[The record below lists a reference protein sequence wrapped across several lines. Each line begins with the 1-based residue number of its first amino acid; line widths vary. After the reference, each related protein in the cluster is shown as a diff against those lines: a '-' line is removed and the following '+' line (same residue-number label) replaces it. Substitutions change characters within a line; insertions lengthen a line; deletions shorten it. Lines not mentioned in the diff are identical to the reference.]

1 MAVSSPPSIPA
12 TSNPGGGGG
21 GGSGSS
27 NAGGAGGGCS
37 TSSSGGNSSSNSS
50 SAGVSAGLFRADPL
64 YSPSPSESPRLAGG
78 GGSSSSS
85 AASSLI
91 HGFISNAAPAG
102 VGGLGV
108 AVGGGGGGAGVSGA
122 SSAPLV
128 GNECKMVDLH
138 GVKVASFLVDGQELI
153 CLPQV
158 FDLFLKHLVG
168 GLHTVYTKL
177 KRLDIAP
184 VVCTVEQ
191 VRILRGL
198 GAIQPGVNRCKLITR
213 KDFETLYSDCTNAS
227 SRPGRPPKRS
237 LGVAIQE
244 NTRLLPH
251 GVPGLLSPGLISPTD
266 IRTLFF
272 PDESHVKFA
281 ELKTLQIQGLTAMAE
296 AMKLQKIK
304 LMAMN
309 SLHGSGS
316 QNGTESENEELNSN
330 AGGSES
336 SWDKEKLQSP
346 IPTGSHHGISHAA
359 LSGQANLGSAHP
371 LSPLQQNHLLTNRID
386 LPFMMMPHPLLPV
399 GLPPAS
405 VAMAMNQMNHL
416 NTIANMAA
424 AAQMHSPL
432 SRAGASVIKER
443 IQDSPSPAPS
453 VEEGQRPGSHA
464 SSHQSSSVSSSPSQ
478 IDNTPDRIGLLSNIR
493 EGEAID
499 QESGPNPKKLSK
511 EKEEVQIA
519 IPILKPTLEKVQLAG
534 QTLPPGF
541 PAPFLFA
548 DGLSSVETLLTNIQ
562 GLLKVA
568 VDNARVQEK
577 QIQQEKKELKMELCR
592 ERELRENLERQLT
605 AELQSRAT
613 IQKRLKKEKKAKR
626 KLQEALEFESKRR
639 EQVEQALKQ
648 ATTGD
653 GLRMLN
659 DAGIPEMEVDHNG
672 TQHENAAMQENR
684 AYIKP
689 TIMY

>member
-1 MAVSSPPSIPA
+1 MAVSAPPPVISASPSE
-12 TSNPGGGGG
+12 
-21 GGSGSS
+21 
-27 NAGGAGGGCS
+27 
-37 TSSSGGNSSSNSS
+37 
-50 SAGVSAGLFRADPL
+50 GLFRADPL
-64 YSPSPSESPRLAGG
+64 YSSPAESPRLTSSMLNSFITSSGNNSS
-78 GGSSSSS
+78 SSSSS
-85 AASSLI
+85 AGSL
-91 HGFISNAAPAG
+91 
-102 VGGLGV
+102 
-108 AVGGGGGGAGVSGA
+108 GGGA
-122 SSAPLV
+122 
-128 GNECKMVDLH
+128 ECKMVDLH
-138 GVKVASFLVDGQELI
+138 GVKVASFLVEGQELI

-213 KDFETLYSDCTNAS
+213 KDFETLYNDCTNAS

-237 LGVAIQE
+237 LGVAMQE
-244 NTRLLPH
+244 NARLLPH
-251 GVPGLLSPGLISPTD
+251 GVPGLLSPGLISPT
-266 IRTLFF
+266 
-272 PDESHVKFA
+272 
-281 ELKTLQIQGLTAMAE
+281 GLTAAAMAE
-296 AMKLQKIK
+296 AMKLQKMK

-336 SWDKEKLQSP
+336 SWDKDKMQSP
-346 IPTGSHHGISHAA
+346 INTGSQHGISHVT
-359 LSGQANLGSAHP
+359 LSGQQSLGNAHP
-371 LSPLQQNHLLTNRID
+371 LSPLQQNHLLTNRLD

-399 GLPPAS
+399 SLPPAS

-432 SRAGASVIKER
+432 SRVGASVIKER
-443 IQDSPSPAPS
+443 IHDSPSPTPS
-453 VEEGQRPGSHA
+453 MEDNQRPGSHG

-478 IDNTPDRIGLLSNIR
+478 LDNIQDRIAMPFSCDLLFIAMLPNIR
-493 EGEAID
+493 DGELTD
-499 QESGPNPKKLSK
+499 QDTGTSLKKIQK
-511 EKEEVQIA
+511 EKEEIQIA
-519 IPILKPTLEKVQLAG
+519 IPIMKPNLDKVQLAG
-534 QTLPPGF
+534 QALPPGF

-568 VDNARVQEK
+568 VDNTRVQDK

-592 ERELRENLERQLT
+592 EREMRETLERQLT

-648 ATTGD
+648 ATSGD

-659 DAGIPEMEVDHNG
+659 DAGIPEMETEHNG
-672 TQHENAAMQENR
+672 NQLDSAAMQENR
-684 AYIKP
+684 TYIKP
-689 TIMY
+689 AIMY

>member
-1 MAVSSPPSIPA
+1 MAVSATPPVLSP
-12 TSNPGGGGG
+12 TSTPGGA
-21 GGSGSS
+21 SS
-27 NAGGAGGGCS
+27 
-37 TSSSGGNSSSNSS
+37 
-50 SAGVSAGLFRADPL
+50 LFRPDSL
-64 YSPSPSESPRLAGG
+64 YSSPAESPRLTSSMINSFITG
-78 GGSSSSS
+78 GGSTNGNGPGSV
-85 AASSLI
+85 
-91 HGFISNAAPAG
+91 HN
-102 VGGLGV
+102 
-108 AVGGGGGGAGVSGA
+108 
-122 SSAPLV
+122 
-128 GNECKMVDLH
+128 NECKMVEVH
-138 GVKVASFLVDGQELI
+138 GVKVASFTVDGQELI

-177 KRLDIAP
+177 KRLDICP

-213 KDFETLYSDCTNAS
+213 KDFETLYNDCTNAS

-237 LGVAIQE
+237 LGVAMQDSS
-244 NTRLLPH
+244 RLLPH
-251 GVPGLLSPGLISPTD
+251 SVHGLLSPGLLSPT
-266 IRTLFF
+266 
-272 PDESHVKFA
+272 
-281 ELKTLQIQGLTAMAE
+281 GLTAAAMAE
-296 AMKLQKIK
+296 AMKLQKMK

-309 SLHGSGS
+309 NIHGAGS
-316 QNGTESENEELNSN
+316 QNGTESENEELNSS

-346 IPTGSHHGISHAA
+346 PSSGAQHSLAHIGLSAQHGLSGSH
-359 LSGQANLGSAHP
+359 LSS
-371 LSPLQQNHLLTNRID
+371 LQQSHLLANRLD

-399 GLPPAS
+399 SLPPAS

-432 SRAGASVIKER
+432 SRAGASVIKECV
-443 IQDSPSPAPS
+443 QDSPSPAPS
-453 VEEGQRPGSHA
+453 LEEAPRPGSQP
-464 SSHQSSSVSSSPSQ
+464 SSHPSSSVSSSP
-478 IDNTPDRIGLLSNIR
+478 
-493 EGEAID
+493 
-499 QESGPNPKKLSK
+499 NPHTQSPERLVLNPTDGDLPERDTGINMKKILK
-511 EKEEVQIA
+511 EKDEAQITL
-519 IPILKPTLEKVQLAG
+519 PMQKPGFEKLPLG
-534 QTLPPGF
+534 TQTLPPGF

-577 QIQQEKKELKMELCR
+577 QVQQERKELKMELYR
-592 ERELRENLERQLT
+592 EREMRESLERQLT
-605 AELQSRAT
+605 SELHSRAT

-648 ATTGD
+648 ATSPES
-653 GLRMLN
+653 LRMSLN
-659 DAGIPEMEVDHNG
+659 EAVIPEVKSEHNG
-672 TQHENAAMQENR
+672 NQQENSSVQENR
-684 AYIKP
+684 PYSKP
-689 TIMY
+689 PIMY

>member
-1 MAVSSPPSIPA
+1 MAVSSPPIIPA
-12 TSNPGGGGG
+12 TSSGG
-21 GGSGSS
+21 GGSGGTGS
-27 NAGGAGGGCS
+27 AS
-37 TSSSGGNSSSNSS
+37 TAA
-50 SAGVSAGLFRADPL
+50 SAGSLFRADAL
-64 YSPSPSESPRLAGG
+64 YPSSPSESPRLTSSLIHSFIASTANAATGVPGSGAGAGAGG
-78 GGSSSSS
+78 GG
-85 AASSLI
+85 
-91 HGFISNAAPAG
+91 G
-102 VGGLGV
+102 
-108 AVGGGGGGAGVSGA
+108 
-122 SSAPLV
+122 

-213 KDFETLYSDCTNAS
+213 KDFETLYNDCTNAS

-251 GVPGLLSPGLISPTD
+251 GVPGILSPGLISPTVFFFPD

-272 PDESHVKFA
+272 PDESHIKFA
-281 ELKTLQIQGLTAMAE
+281 ELKTLQIQGLTAAAMAE
-296 AMKLQKIK
+296 AMKLQKMK

-346 IPTGSHHGISHAA
+346 IPPGSHHGVSHATLA
-359 LSGQANLGSAHP
+359 GQPSLGSAHP

-443 IQDSPSPAPS
+443 IHDSPSPAPS
-453 VEEGQRPGSHA
+453 MEESQRPGSHA
-464 SSHQSSSVSSSPSQ
+464 SSHQSSSISSSPSQ
-478 IDNTPDRIGLLSNIR
+478 LDNTSDRIGMLPNNR
-493 EGEAID
+493 EGEPVD
-499 QESGPNPKKLSK
+499 QDPGPNPKKLLK
-511 EKEEVQIA
+511 EKEEIQIG
-519 IPILKPTLEKVQLAG
+519 IPIMAPTLEKIQLAG
-534 QTLPPGF
+534 QTVPPGF
-541 PAPFLFA
+541 RAPFLFA

-577 QIQQEKKELKMELCR
+577 QIQQDKKELKMELCR
-592 ERELRENLERQLT
+592 ERELRESLERQLT
-605 AELQSRAT
+605 AELQNRAI

-639 EQVEQALKQ
+639 EQAEQALKQ
-648 ATTGD
+648 ATSGD
-653 GLRMLN
+653 SLRMLN
-659 DAGIPEMEVDHNG
+659 DAGIPDMETERNG
-672 TQHENAAMQENR
+672 TQHDSAPMQENR

>member
-1 MAVSSPPSIPA
+1 MAVSAPPVIAA
-12 TSNPGGGGG
+12 TS
-21 GGSGSS
+21 SG
-27 NAGGAGGGCS
+27 GGAGG
-37 TSSSGGNSSSNSS
+37 
-50 SAGVSAGLFRADPL
+50 SAGLFRADPL
-64 YSPSPSESPRLAGG
+64 YSSPAESPRLTN
-78 GGSSSSS
+78 SLVNTFLS
-85 AASSLI
+85 A
-91 HGFISNAAPAG
+91 
-102 VGGLGV
+102 
-108 AVGGGGGGAGVSGA
+108 GGGGAGAGGGGG
-122 SSAPLV
+122 

-138 GVKVASFLVDGQELI
+138 GVKVASFLVEGQELI

-177 KRLDIAP
+177 KRLDISP

-213 KDFETLYSDCTNAS
+213 KDFETLYNDCTNASS

-244 NTRLLPH
+244 NARLLPH
-251 GVPGLLSPGLISPTD
+251 GVPGLLSPGLISPT
-266 IRTLFF
+266 
-272 PDESHVKFA
+272 
-281 ELKTLQIQGLTAMAE
+281 GLTAAAMAE
-296 AMKLQKIK
+296 AMKLQKMK

-336 SWDKEKLQSP
+336 SWDKDKLQSP
-346 IPTGSHHGISHAA
+346 ITTGSQHSIGHPT
-359 LSGQANLGSAHP
+359 LSGQSSLGSAHP

-399 GLPPAS
+399 SLPPAS

-453 VEEGQRPGSHA
+453 LEDSQRPGSHA
-464 SSHQSSSVSSSPSQ
+464 SSHPSSSASSSPSQ
-478 IDNTPDRIGLLSNIR
+478 LDTTPDRIAMLTNSR
-493 EGEAID
+493 EGELID
-499 QESGPNPKKLSK
+499 QETGTSLKKIQK

-519 IPILKPTLEKVQLAG
+519 IPIMKPTLDKVQLAG
-534 QTLPPGF
+534 QALPPGF

-592 ERELRENLERQLT
+592 ERELRESLERQLT

-648 ATTGD
+648 ATS
-653 GLRMLN
+653 
-659 DAGIPEMEVDHNG
+659 DAGIPDMEIEHNG
-672 TQHENAAMQENR
+672 TQHDSAAMQENR
-684 AYIKP
+684 TYIKP